1 MSSKRFN
8 LFILTFFFLGLS
20 SLKGLYAQ
28 QGPAL
33 PPNYADGILAVVGEK
48 VILYSDFETEK
59 VQLARGQKLLDSQE
73 MYCFLLDQ
81 LIVRKLML
89 SQAEIDSIPVGDD
102 RIEAEIDNRIRNFQR
117 QAGSLDEL
125 ERYLGKSIRE
135 FKDEIRPK
143 MREQLLAQ
151 EMQNQITGNVRV
163 SPAEVKDYY
172 KRIPEDSLPVIPTEV
187 EVAQLL
193 IELPI
198 SQESIDFAKG
208 QLTEL
213 RNRILRGENFERLAK
228 VYSMDPG
235 SKNTGGM
242 LPEFGRGEMVGAF
255 ERIAFKLKED
265 SISKVFKTEYGYH
278 IMQLLERKGERIKA
292 RHILIRPENTS
303 DDYMKASQHADSIYQ
318 QLSDRSLEWCDAVKR
333 YTNED
338 LGNKGYCGFISD
350 PATGLQKKLFE
361 SFPSDIKQI
370 VDKMKEGDYSKPL
383 ITATQDGR
391 SMYRILYLKKFVSPH
406 TANLIQ
412 DYSRIQMEAETEK
425 KQKAIEKWVEKYKKK
440 AYIRVNP
447 RDLECDILKKWN
459 ND

>member
-8 LFILTFFFLGLS
+8 PFILTFFFLGLS

-73 MYCFLLDQ
+73 IYCFLLDQ

-213 RNRILRGENFERLAK
+213 RNRILRGESFERLAK

-303 DDYMKASQHADSIYQ
+303 DDYMKASQQADSI
-318 QLSDRSLEWCDAVKR
+318 
-333 YTNED
+333 
-338 LGNKGYCGFISD
+338 
-350 PATGLQKKLFE
+350 
-361 SFPSDIKQI
+361 
-370 VDKMKEGDYSKPL
+370 
-383 ITATQDGR
+383 
-391 SMYRILYLKKFVSPH
+391 
-406 TANLIQ
+406 
-412 DYSRIQMEAETEK
+412 
-425 KQKAIEKWVEKYKKK
+425 
-440 AYIRVNP
+440 
-447 RDLECDILKKWN
+447 
-459 ND
+459 